1 MAAQRLCYSWLQQI
15 ALCAGWLPV
24 IGAQCVTAIK
34 SSMNPRPSTV
44 QELHESHDIPFMRML
59 HQNFDAL
66 RKSLMQNDVVFQ
78 DHPSW
83 VIRLGAAL
91 PQLPVT

>member
-1 MAAQRLCYSWLQQI
+1 MSR
-15 ALCAGWLPV
+15 
-24 IGAQCVTAIK
+24 T
-34 SSMNPRPSTV
+34 T
-44 QELHESHDIPFMRML
+44 SHSKRML